1 MAFARKM
8 ALKWQFIRVLLYQY
22 KPIKNYYQNLTSDK
36 LSNHVTV
43 KNLLIMTSY
52 LRKFWILF
60 AILSKKRIFYLKSYQ
75 HKKNIHIFVR
85 YYLRYPKKAL
95 SFYSDQVFMYLRH
108 NNVTESKSDF
118 FCKERKKMP
127 KNLL

>member
-43 KNLLIMTSY
+43 KNLLNFIMTS
-52 LRKFWILF
+52 
-60 AILSKKRIFYLKSYQ
+60 
-75 HKKNIHIFVR
+75 
-85 YYLRYPKKAL
+85 
-95 SFYSDQVFMYLRH
+95 
-108 NNVTESKSDF
+108 
-118 FCKERKKMP
+118 
-127 KNLL
+127 